1 MELRPTKTQTQSP
14 AITANPRPATVLE
27 AEKNLALVGDK
38 MEAAFRLSHKKFG
51 NDIEDLQDQ
60 ARKCQTKGDIRHLS
74 SFLEQLDMLQKDTSM
89 FFNKAHAFQSK
100 ESSEMKHMLMEILS
114 DNEAFHLKT

>member
-1 MELRPTKTQTQSP
+1 ME
-14 AITANPRPATVLE
+14 V
-27 AEKNLALVGDK
+27 
-38 MEAAFRLSHKKFG
+38 AFRLPHKKFG

-60 ARKCQTKGDIRHLS
+60 AREFQTKGDIRHLS
-74 SFLEQLDMLQKDTSM
+74 SFLEQLDMLQKYTSM